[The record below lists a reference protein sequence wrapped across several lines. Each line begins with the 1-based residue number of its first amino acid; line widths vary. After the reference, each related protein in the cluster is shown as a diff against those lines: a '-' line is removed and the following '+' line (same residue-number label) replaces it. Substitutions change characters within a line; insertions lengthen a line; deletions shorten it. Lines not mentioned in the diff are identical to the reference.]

1 MTETAT
7 ATLTK
12 WGNSQGL
19 LIPKRLCEN
28 LGIKPGDKLDITAT
42 EESITIVPV
51 RERARR
57 TRFVTIEELFEGYD
71 GAYEPPSDWPT
82 EGNEIDWGEPV
93 GGEDW

>member
-12 WGNSQGL
+12 WGNGQGL

-28 LGIKPGDKLDITAT
+28 LGIELGDKLNITAT

-51 RERARR
+51 RVRSRR
-57 TRFVTIEELFEGYD
+57 TRIVTIEELFEGYE
-71 GAYEPPSDWPT
+71 GIYEPPSDWPT
-82 EGNEIDWGEPV
+82 YGNEIDWGEPA